1 MYGEKPPLGAREIA
15 SNTLYS
21 HVALTPGLEPRPE
34 LVKSELFN
42 EPFLHSCSPYN
53 NREFKLHV

>member
-1 MYGEKPPLGAREIA
+1 MRTREYTEKKPPLRAREIA

-34 LVKSELFN
+34 LVKSEFFN
-42 EPFLHSCSPYN
+42 
-53 NREFKLHV
+53 